1 MSTAAGLLV
10 DQTVVN
16 HAGILDYQVAWQLQ
30 RDTLEGVVA
39 GTTPNTLILLQHP
52 SVYTAGRMTKLDERP
67 VDGTPVIDVDRGGK
81 ITWHGLGQIVGYP
94 IVKLKNRND
103 VVGFVREVETALI
116 DVCLQFGIAAERYC
130 ERSGVWI
137 RDEKGDRKIAAIGM
151 RVAKGVTMHG
161 FALNVNPDLTA
172 YEKIVPCGISD
183 ADVTS
188 MQQELGRDIS
198 IDEVLPLVEEKILAA
213 LTKGDFMSLAPEG
226 RKLLRI
232 EARNAAVPIERKPE
246 WIKTRANM
254 GPEYTKLR
262 SLVVREGLH
271 TVCQEAACPN
281 IFECW
286 EDREATFLIGG
297 ERCTR
302 RCDFCNIDTGKPEP
316 LDRDE
321 PRRVAES
328 VRSMELRYATI
339 TGVTRDDLPD
349 EGAWLYAETIRAVHE
364 LNPGTGVE
372 ILTPDFSGKPHLLNE
387 VFETRPEVFAHNLE
401 TVPRIFKEIRPAFR
415 YDRSLDVISQA
426 QAFGLVTKSNLI
438 LGMGETREEVTQALI
453 DLRAAGCDLITI
465 TQYLRP
471 TPKHHPVV
479 RWVKPEEFV
488 ELSHEA
494 EEIGFLG
501 VMSGPLV
508 RSSFRA
514 GRLYK
519 QAEEK
524 KALLRG

>member
-1 MSTAAGLLV
+1 
-10 DQTVVN
+10 
-16 HAGILDYQVAWQLQ
+16 
-30 RDTLEGVVA
+30 
-39 GTTPNTLILLQHP
+39 
-52 SVYTAGRMTKLDERP
+52 MT
-67 VDGTPVIDVDRGGK
+67 
-81 ITWHGLGQIVGYP
+81 
-94 IVKLKNRND
+94 
-103 VVGFVREVETALI
+103 
-116 DVCLQFGIAAERYC
+116 
-130 ERSGVWI
+130 
-137 RDEKGDRKIAAIGM
+137 
-151 RVAKGVTMHG
+151 
-161 FALNVNPDLTA
+161 
-172 YEKIVPCGISD
+172 
-183 ADVTS
+183 
-188 MQQELGRDIS
+188 
-198 IDEVLPLVEEKILAA
+198 
-213 LTKGDFMSLAPEG
+213 LAPEG

-372 ILTPDFSGKPHLLNE
+372 ILTPDFSGKPELLNE

-519 QAEEK
+519 QAQEK